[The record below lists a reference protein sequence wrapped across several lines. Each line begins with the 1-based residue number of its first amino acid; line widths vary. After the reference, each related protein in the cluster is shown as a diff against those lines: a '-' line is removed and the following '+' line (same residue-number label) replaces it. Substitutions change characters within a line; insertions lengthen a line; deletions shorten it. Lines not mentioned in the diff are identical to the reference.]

1 MNWKRALKE
10 YRNYLVLEKALSDNS
25 VEAYLRDVKKLSTFC
40 IKNKELTDCTKV
52 SVKSLRDFI
61 VTLHEQK
68 SSSKSQARILSGIK
82 SFFHYLC
89 IGDIIEANPCDK
101 IDRPRIERKLPDTL
115 SPDEIN
121 KIIDSIDLS
130 STHGERNRTLLET
143 LYSCGLRVSEL
154 IDLKCSKLFLDDGFL
169 IVIGKGSKERLVPLN
184 KTLIKYLKNY
194 ISLIR
199 SHQNIAS
206 GHEDFVFL
214 NNRGKQLTRM
224 MIFTIVKKLVEKS
237 GINKNVSPHTFRHSF
252 ATHLLQ
258 GDADLRAIQTML
270 GHESISTTEIY
281 MHIDRDFIR
290 EEIIQHHPRK

>member
-10 YRNYLVLEKALSDNS
+10 YRNYLVLEKALSNNS
-25 VEAYLRDVKKLSTFC
+25 VEAYLRDVKKLSSFC
-40 IKNKELTDCTKV
+40 TENKEITDCTKV
-52 SVKSLRDFI
+52 SITILREFI
-61 VTLHEQK
+61 IHLHECK

-82 SFFHYLC
+82 SFYHYLY
-89 IGDIIEANPCDK
+89 IENVIDANPCDK

-121 KIIDSIDLS
+121 DIINSVDLS
-130 STHGERNRTLLET
+130 NPHGERNRTILET

-154 IDLKCSKLFLDDGFL
+154 INLKCSKLFLEDGFL
-169 IVIGKGSKERLVPLN
+169 IVIGKGNKERAVPLN
-184 KTLIKYLKNY
+184 KILIKYLKNY
-194 ISLIR
+194 IRLIR
-199 SHQNIAS
+199 SHQDIAT
-206 GHEDFVFL
+206 GHEDYVFL

-224 MIFTIVKKLVEKS
+224 MIFTIVKKYTEKS
-237 GINKNVSPHTFRHSF
+237 GIKKNISPHTFRHSF

-258 GDADLRAIQTML
+258 GGADLRAIQTML

-290 EEIIQHHPRK
+290 QEIIQHHPRK

>member
-10 YRNYLVLEKALSDNS
+10 YRNYLVLEKALSNNS
-25 VEAYLRDVKKLSTFC
+25 VEAYLRDVKKLSSFC
-40 IKNKELTDCTKV
+40 TDNKEIIDCTKV
-52 SVKSLRDFI
+52 SITILREFI
-61 VTLHEQK
+61 IHLHEYN

-82 SFFHYLC
+82 SFYHYLS
-89 IGDIIEANPCDK
+89 IENVIDTNPCDK

-121 KIIDSIDLS
+121 DIINSVDLS
-130 STHGERNRTLLET
+130 NPHGERNRTILET

-154 IDLKCSKLFLDDGFL
+154 INLQCSKLFLEDGFL
-169 IVIGKGSKERLVPLN
+169 IVNGKGNKERAVPLN

-194 ISLIR
+194 IRLIR
-199 SHQNIAS
+199 SHQDIET

-224 MIFTIVKKLVEKS
+224 MIFTIVKKHTEKA
-237 GINKNVSPHTFRHSF
+237 GIKKNISPHTFRHSF
-252 ATHLLQ
+252 ASHLLQ
-258 GDADLRAIQTML
+258 GGADLRAIQTML

-281 MHIDRDFIR
+281 MHIDKDFVR
-290 EEIIQHHPRK
+290 QEIIQHHPRK

>member
-10 YRNYLVLEKALSDNS
+10 YRNYLVLEKALSKNS
-25 VEAYLRDVKKLSTFC
+25 VEAYLRDVKKLSSFC
-40 IKNKELTDCTKV
+40 TENKEISDSTKV
-52 SVKSLRDFI
+52 SIKILREFI
-61 VTLHEQK
+61 IHLHECK

-82 SFFHYLC
+82 SFYHYLS
-89 IGDIIEANPCDK
+89 IENVIDANPCDK

-121 KIIDSIDLS
+121 DIINSVDLS
-130 STHGERNRTLLET
+130 NPHGERNRSILET

-154 IDLKCSKLFLDDGFL
+154 INLKCSKLFLEDGFL
-169 IVIGKGSKERLVPLN
+169 IVTGKGNKERAVPLN

-194 ISLIR
+194 MRLIR
-199 SHQNIAS
+199 SHQDIET

-224 MIFTIVKKLVEKS
+224 MIFTIVKIHTEKA
-237 GINKNVSPHTFRHSF
+237 GIKKNISPHTFRHSF
-252 ATHLLQ
+252 ASHLLQ
-258 GDADLRAIQTML
+258 GGADLRAIQTML

-281 MHIDRDFIR
+281 MHIDRDFVR
-290 EEIIQHHPRK
+290 QEIIQHHPRK

>member
-25 VEAYLRDVKKLSTFC
+25 VEAYLRDVKKLSAFC
-40 IKNKELTDCTKV
+40 IQNHELTDCTKV
-52 SVKSLRDFI
+52 SVETLRDFI
-61 VTLHEQK
+61 VNLHEQK
-68 SSSKSQARILSGIK
+68 AGNKSQARILSGIK
-82 SFFHYLC
+82 SFFNYLC
-89 IGDIIEANPCDK
+89 VEEVIPTNPCDK
-101 IDRPRIERKLPDTL
+101 IDRPRLERKLPDTL
-115 SPDEIN
+115 SENEID
-121 KIIDSIDLS
+121 KIINSTDLS
-130 STHGERNRTLLET
+130 SKHGERNRTLLET

-154 IDLKCSKLFLDDGFL
+154 IELKCSKLFLDDGFL
-169 IVIGKGSKERLVPLN
+169 IVVGKGNKERLVPLN
-184 KTLIKYLKNY
+184 ETLIKYLKNY

-224 MIFTIVKKLVEKS
+224 MIFTIVKKQTEKAE
-237 GINKNVSPHTFRHSF
+237 IKKNVSPHTFRHSF

-258 GDADLRAIQTML
+258 GGADLRAIQTML

-281 MHIDRDFIR
+281 MHIDKKFIR
-290 EEIIQHHPRK
+290 EEIIHHHPRK

>member
-10 YRNYLVLEKALSDNS
+10 YRNYLVLEKALSNNS
-25 VEAYLRDVKKLSTFC
+25 VEAYLRDVKKLSSFC
-40 IKNKELTDCTKV
+40 TENKEIIDCTKV
-52 SVKSLRDFI
+52 SITILREFI
-61 VTLHEQK
+61 IHLHECK

-82 SFFHYLC
+82 SFYNYLS
-89 IGDIIEANPCDK
+89 IENVIDANPCDK

-121 KIIDSIDLS
+121 DIINSVDLS
-130 STHGERNRTLLET
+130 NPHGERNRTILET

-154 IDLKCSKLFLDDGFL
+154 INLKYSKLFLEDGFL
-169 IVIGKGSKERLVPLN
+169 IVTGKGNKERAVPLN

-194 ISLIR
+194 IRLIR
-199 SHQNIAS
+199 SHQDIET

-224 MIFTIVKKLVEKS
+224 MIFTIVKKHTEKA
-237 GINKNVSPHTFRHSF
+237 GIKKNISPHTFRHSF
-252 ATHLLQ
+252 ASHLLQ
-258 GDADLRAIQTML
+258 GGANLRAIQTML

-281 MHIDRDFIR
+281 MHIDRDFVR
-290 EEIIQHHPRK
+290 QEIIQHHPRK

>member
-10 YRNYLVLEKALSDNS
+10 YRNYLVLEKALSNNS
-25 VEAYLRDVKKLSTFC
+25 VEAYLRDVKKLSSFC
-40 IKNKELTDCTKV
+40 TENKEITDCTKV
-52 SVKSLRDFI
+52 SITILREFI
-61 VTLHEQK
+61 IHLHECK

-82 SFFHYLC
+82 SFYHYLC
-89 IGDIIEANPCDK
+89 IENVIDANPCDK

-121 KIIDSIDLS
+121 DIINSVDLS
-130 STHGERNRTLLET
+130 SPHGERNRTILET

-154 IDLKCSKLFLDDGFL
+154 INLKCSKLFLEDAFL
-169 IVIGKGSKERLVPLN
+169 IVVGKGNKERAVPLN
-184 KTLIKYLKNY
+184 KILIKYLKNY
-194 ISLIR
+194 IRLIR
-199 SHQNIAS
+199 SHQDIAT

-224 MIFTIVKKLVEKS
+224 MIFTIVKKYTEKS
-237 GINKNVSPHTFRHSF
+237 GIKKNISPHTFRHSF

-258 GDADLRAIQTML
+258 GGADLRAIQTML

-290 EEIIQHHPRK
+290 QEIIQHHPRK

>member
-68 SSSKSQARILSGIK
+68 SSSKSQGRILSGIK

-89 IGDIIEANPCDK
+89 IEDIIEANPCDK
-101 IDRPRIERKLPDTL
+101 IDRPRLERKLPDTL

-224 MIFTIVKKLVEKS
+224 MIFTIVKKQVEKS

-258 GDADLRAIQTML
+258 GGADLRAIQTML

>member
-10 YRNYLVLEKALSDNS
+10 YRNYLVLEKALSNNS
-25 VEAYLRDVKKLSTFC
+25 VEAYLRDVKKLSSFC
-40 IKNKELTDCTKV
+40 TENKEITDCTKV
-52 SVKSLRDFI
+52 SITILREFI
-61 VTLHEQK
+61 IHLHECK

-82 SFFHYLC
+82 SFYHYLS
-89 IGDIIEANPCDK
+89 IENVIDANPCDK

-121 KIIDSIDLS
+121 DIINSVDLS
-130 STHGERNRTLLET
+130 NPHGERNKTILET

-154 IDLKCSKLFLDDGFL
+154 INLKCSKLFLEDGFL
-169 IVIGKGSKERLVPLN
+169 IVIGKGNKERAVPLN
-184 KTLIKYLKNY
+184 KILIKYLKNY
-194 ISLIR
+194 IRLIR
-199 SHQNIAS
+199 SHQDIAI

-224 MIFTIVKKLVEKS
+224 MIFTIVKKYTEKS
-237 GINKNVSPHTFRHSF
+237 GIKKNISPHTFRHSF

-258 GDADLRAIQTML
+258 GGADLRAIQTML

-290 EEIIQHHPRK
+290 QEIIQHHPRK

>member
-10 YRNYLVLEKALSDNS
+10 YRNYLVLEKALSNNS
-25 VEAYLRDVKKLSTFC
+25 VEAYLRDVKKLSSFC
-40 IKNKELTDCTKV
+40 RENKEITDCTKV
-52 SVKSLRDFI
+52 SITILREFI
-61 VTLHEQK
+61 IHLHECK

-82 SFFHYLC
+82 SFYHYLC
-89 IGDIIEANPCDK
+89 IENVIDANPCDK

-121 KIIDSIDLS
+121 DIINSVDLS
-130 STHGERNRTLLET
+130 NTHGERNRTILET

-154 IDLKCSKLFLDDGFL
+154 INLKCSKLFLEDGFL
-169 IVIGKGSKERLVPLN
+169 IVIGKGNKERAVPLN
-184 KTLIKYLKNY
+184 KILIKYLKNY
-194 ISLIR
+194 LRLIR
-199 SHQNIAS
+199 SHQDIAI
-206 GHEDFVFL
+206 GHEDYIFL

-224 MIFTIVKKLVEKS
+224 MIFTIVKKYTEKS
-237 GINKNVSPHTFRHSF
+237 GIKKNISPHTFRHSF

-258 GDADLRAIQTML
+258 GGADLRAIQTML

-290 EEIIQHHPRK
+290 QEIIQHHPRK

>member
-40 IKNKELTDCTKV
+40 IENNKLTDCTKV
-52 SVKSLRDFI
+52 SVKTLRNFI
-61 VTLHEQK
+61 VALHEQK
-68 SSSKSQARILSGIK
+68 AGNKSQARILSGIK

-89 IGDIIEANPCDK
+89 IEDIIEANPCDK
-101 IDRPRIERKLPDTL
+101 IDRPRLERKLPDTL

-130 STHGERNRTLLET
+130 SAHGERNRTVLET

-154 IDLKCSKLFLDDGFL
+154 INLKCSKLFLDDGFL
-169 IVIGKGSKERLVPLN
+169 IVIGKGNKERLVPLN

-199 SHQNIAS
+199 SHQNIAL

-224 MIFTIVKKLVEKS
+224 MIFTIVKKQAEKA
-237 GINKNVSPHTFRHSF
+237 GIKKNISPHTFRHSF

-258 GDADLRAIQTML
+258 GGADLRAIQTML

>member
-10 YRNYLVLEKALSDNS
+10 YRNYLVLEKALSNNS
-25 VEAYLRDVKKLSTFC
+25 VEAYLRDVKKLSSFC
-40 IKNKELTDCTKV
+40 IENKELTDCTKV
-52 SVKSLRDFI
+52 SITILREFI
-61 VTLHEQK
+61 IHLHECK

-82 SFFHYLC
+82 SFYHYLC
-89 IGDIIEANPCDK
+89 IENVIDANPCDK
-101 IDRPRIERKLPDTL
+101 IDRPRIERQLPDTL

-121 KIIDSIDLS
+121 DIINSVDLS
-130 STHGERNRTLLET
+130 NPHGERNKTILET

-154 IDLKCSKLFLDDGFL
+154 INLKCSKLFLEDGFL
-169 IVIGKGSKERLVPLN
+169 IVVGKGNKERAVPLN
-184 KTLIKYLKNY
+184 KILIKYLKNY
-194 ISLIR
+194 IRLIR
-199 SHQNIAS
+199 SHQDIAI

-224 MIFTIVKKLVEKS
+224 MIFTIVKKYTEKS
-237 GINKNVSPHTFRHSF
+237 GIKKNISPHTFRHSF

-258 GDADLRAIQTML
+258 GGADLRAIQTML

-290 EEIIQHHPRK
+290 QEIIQHHPRK